1 MPIRPSFIEFGENR
15 KCMCMH
21 LLQETYKYYKDAFAI
36 AGMYIKLIFGDGESS
51 NSMQLQKYVWLA
63 SDSDQLSMMV

>member
-1 MPIRPSFIEFGENR
+1 VKTENA
-15 KCMCMH
+15 CACIF
-21 LLQETYKYYKDAFAI
+21 YKKHKIYKDAFAI